1 MSRCSG
7 WKKDKQERSSHFSA
21 VTSKTDVRW
30 TVFAPNKTDSSRFG
44 ANTEGN
50 VWEFIAAFFASR
62 CFMLSLDR
70 CVHKRP
76 LGMDCI
82 VYFIEGGISRCV
94 LPSADAPHA
103 PSADTEFHLEKSWLP
118 EKNHAC
124 RTLSPTKDMKC
135 HMLSAASGQTQCWQ
149 QHCWLFSEIWKERS
163 AVEPVR
169 PGRC

>member
-1 MSRCSG
+1 MS
-7 WKKDKQERSSHFSA
+7 DERYLPLTRQIHQGLEQIRREMFGSLLQHFLP
-21 VTSKTDVRW
+21 VV
-30 TVFAPNKTDSSRFG
+30 
-44 ANTEGN
+44 
-50 VWEFIAAFFASR
+50 AS
-62 CFMLSLDR
+62 CCHYR